1 MLEDYPSGWLSSI
14 YSPGISPAADKVQ
27 VHRQPE
33 SCPADRSADFAQRAG
48 ASGQGRFD
56 DAVLDFEA

>member
-1 MLEDYPSGWLSSI
+1 MALVNLF
-14 YSPGISPAADKVQ
+14 PGISPAADKVQ

-33 SCPADRSADFAQRAG
+33 SCPADRSADFAQCAG